1 MDWVKIALDETMKG
15 IVDQQRINAEL
26 EAERLSGLQDQHE
39 DDGLCT
45 CGETIA
51 DCDESYTHMTGGV

>member
-1 MDWVKIALDETMKG
+1 
-15 IVDQQRINAEL
+15 L

-39 DDGLCT
+39 DEGLCT